1 MGGAGVRVRGR
12 DRSIGQDERMA
23 LPLRELYLDALE
35 LFTAEALAAS
45 DSLGL
50 PSACEGW
57 TIADVILHVV
67 ATQRGNVIGPLEADA
82 EPIGP
87 TSACADL
94 PAVRAI
100 GAWERTAREA
110 MAIVDACDAD
120 RLGILY
126 LPTMD
131 LVMHAWDV
139 RWGVARIGLAAP
151 LDLPDGL
158 LAFAEGLP
166 SRVHDEHV
174 RNDVVFA
181 PALPAPAGA
190 SRTAVVMS
198 WAGREV

>member
-1 MGGAGVRVRGR
+1 
-12 DRSIGQDERMA
+12 MA

-35 LFTAEALAAS
+35 LCTAEALAAS

-57 TIADVILHVV
+57 TIADVVLHLV
-67 ATQRGNVIGPLEADA
+67 ATQRGNVIAPLTDGA

-87 TSACADL
+87 TSARAEL

-110 MAIVDACDAD
+110 MAVVDACDD
-120 RLGILY
+120 ERLPLLY

-131 LVMHAWDV
+131 LTMHAWDI
-139 RWGVARIGLAAP
+139 RWGIARIGLADR
-151 LDLPDGL
+151 LELPDRL

-166 SRVHDEHV
+166 ARVDRDAV
-174 RNDVVFA
+174 RAPTVFA
-181 PALPAPAGA
+181 PAHPVPPGA
-190 SRTAVVMS
+190 SRTAAIMA
-198 WAGREV
+198 WAGRRV

>member
-1 MGGAGVRVRGR
+1 
-12 DRSIGQDERMA
+12 MA

-35 LFTAEALAAS
+35 LFTAEALAAA
-45 DSLGL
+45 DSIGL
-50 PSACEGW
+50 PSACDGW
-57 TIADVILHVV
+57 TIADVVLHVV
-67 ATQRGNVIGPLEADA
+67 ATQRSNVIAPLERTAD
-82 EPIGP
+82 PVGP
-87 TSACADL
+87 TSERADL

-110 MAIVDACDAD
+110 MTIVDACAD
-120 RLGILY
+120 DEVALLY
-126 LPTMD
+126 FPTMD

-139 RWGVARIGLAAP
+139 RWGIARIGLASP
-151 LDLPDGL
+151 LDLPDPL

-181 PALPAPAGA
+181 PALTAPAGA
-190 SRTAVVMS
+190 SRTAVVMA

>member
-1 MGGAGVRVRGR
+1 
-12 DRSIGQDERMA
+12 MA

-57 TIADVILHVV
+57 TIADVVLHLVE
-67 ATQRGNVIGPLEADA
+67 TQRGNVIAPLAQGA

-87 TSACADL
+87 TSERADL

-110 MAIVDACDAD
+110 MAVVDACDDERA
-120 RLGILY
+120 RLLY
-126 LPTMD
+126 FPTMD
-131 LVMHAWDV
+131 LTMHAWDI
-139 RWGVARIGLAAP
+139 RWGIARIGLAER
-151 LDLPDGL
+151 LELPEPL

-166 SRVHDEHV
+166 ARIDQDAVRVPT
-174 RNDVVFA
+174 VFA
-181 PALPAPAGA
+181 PARPVPQGA
-190 SRTAVVMS
+190 SRTAAIMA
-198 WAGREV
+198 WAGRRV